1 MKSQTLAVG
10 LILATGLQKASAGH
24 QHGGQHAHFNKNPV
38 SQEYA
43 TTTTTTTSIVEV
55 TTITSTIT
63 VTPRVDESTTTPVA
77 EVSPTSPSS
86 EPPVYSAASSAFS
99 DSEAGSA
106 VPVTI
111 ADVQGSSTTSTSR
124 SHTSTSKPTHTKSRT
139 TSSHTSTTIRAVSS
153 TSSLTPNGIKAG
165 SAGGDAYPFWSSH
178 IGWWYDWTP
187 APLKNYPDNTGSP
200 IPVAMLWGDGTVSSG
215 DALRYH
221 EFLSLST
228 APQYILGYEEP
239 DCAPPDSADISSEK
253 GAELWNEVVAPW
265 KGKGKQ
271 SDEDWLTPFEADI
284 TTSWDFTAIH
294 INTISMDVVNKDL

>member
-1 MKSQTLAVG
+1 MLDW
-10 LILATGLQKASAGH
+10 LREFI
-24 QHGGQHAHFNKNPV
+24 GQHAHFNKNPV

-265 KGKGKQ
+265 KGKGSLLGSPSMCSPSLLPVVHSRKV
-271 SDEDWLTPFEADI
+271 LTG
-284 TTSWDFTAIH
+284 
-294 INTISMDVVNKDL
+294 V